1 MKKLSLSLVVLLYV
15 ISLISC
21 SDNQLEG
28 ENDIAISFSQEGG
41 VIEFIQDEST
51 HFYKEYN
58 GQDSISIENVAYK
71 HFSAYIKGQKL
82 FLQVGKNR
90 NMKIQKIMVALYDN
104 EPKKIKCTIEKADSC
119 VIENII
125 YGNPVKRSYTNKKEF
140 LKVDSLKKNV
150 SSCTLYPL
158 SCSYGM
164 LMFNRA
170 DDVKEVLPLEK

>member
-1 MKKLSLSLVVLLYV
+1 MIAAILLCETLLSTICAVFCDMKKLSLSLVVLLYV

-41 VIEFIQDEST
+41 VYSIPVSDQAHIEFIQDEST

-90 NMKIQKIMVALYDN
+90 NMKIQKIMVASLVSRLAR
-104 EPKKIKCTIEKADSC
+104 TI
-119 VIENII
+119 II
-125 YGNPVKRSYTNKKEF
+125 
-140 LKVDSLKKNV
+140 
-150 SSCTLYPL
+150 
-158 SCSYGM
+158 
-164 LMFNRA
+164 
-170 DDVKEVLPLEK
+170 

>member
-1 MKKLSLSLVVLLYV
+1 MQHDSCYPFMRNIIINYLCCCFCDMKKLSLSLVVLLYV

-41 VIEFIQDEST
+41 VYSIPVSDQAHIEFIQDEST

-90 NMKIQKIMVALYDN
+90 NMKIQK
-104 EPKKIKCTIEKADSC
+104 
-119 VIENII
+119 
-125 YGNPVKRSYTNKKEF
+125 
-140 LKVDSLKKNV
+140 
-150 SSCTLYPL
+150 
-158 SCSYGM
+158 
-164 LMFNRA
+164 
-170 DDVKEVLPLEK
+170 

>member
-1 MKKLSLSLVVLLYV
+1 MQHDSCYPFMRNIIINYLCCFFCDMKKLSLSLVVLLYV

-41 VIEFIQDEST
+41 VYSIPVSDQAHIEFIQDEST

-90 NMKIQKIMVALYDN
+90 NMKIQKIMVALYQY
-104 EPKKIKCTIEKADSC
+104 C
-119 VIENII
+119 VKLI
-125 YGNPVKRSYTNKKEF
+125 
-140 LKVDSLKKNV
+140 
-150 SSCTLYPL
+150 
-158 SCSYGM
+158 
-164 LMFNRA
+164 FNR
-170 DDVKEVLPLEK
+170 L